1 MKKKIRIIT
10 DDEITRDRGTFLDNV
25 DSHSFQNLD
34 SQLEDKANNNN
45 NNTMSDDIAKD
56 KYKKKKVMSKNN
68 NVTNLGLKYTN
79 PSQRNHSSIYE

>member
-10 DDEITRDRGTFLDNV
+10 NKTNSDRGTFLEELDPP
-25 DSHSFQNLD
+25 SFQNLD
-34 SQLEDKANNNN
+34 GQLEDKTYN
-45 NNTMSDDIAKD
+45 NNTVSDSTTKD

>member
-10 DDEITRDRGTFLDNV
+10 NKTNSDRGTFLEELDPP
-25 DSHSFQNLD
+25 SFQNLD
-34 SQLEDKANNNN
+34 GQLEDKTYN
-45 NNTMSDDIAKD
+45 NNTMSDSTTKD

>member
-10 DDEITRDRGTFLDNV
+10 NKTNSDRGTFLEELDPP
-25 DSHSFQNLD
+25 SFQNLD
-34 SQLEDKANNNN
+34 GQLEDKTYN
-45 NNTMSDDIAKD
+45 NNTMSDSTARD
-56 KYKKKKVMSKNN
+56 KYKKKKIMSKNN